1 MKTNQ
6 NSGERLTM
14 EYGRF
19 TKIQQLELT
28 GGENFG

>member
-1 MKTNQ
+1 MKSNQ
-6 NSGERLTM
+6 NSGEKLTL
-14 EYGRF
+14 ECGWF